1 MPQYVYRANDSSGQ
15 IIQGLVEAEN
25 QEDAAKLIMDS
36 GYSVLS
42 MSEKKQGI
50 TIDLTKFRKVK
61 VKDIVIF
68 SRQLSIMITANVP
81 ILKAMRI
88 IVEQTK
94 NPRLRSILV
103 DIGDSIDGGSKLS
116 DAVEK
121 HVNIFGFFYVNMIRS
136 GELSGKFDEI
146 LTYLADQQEK
156 DYDLRS
162 KIKGAL
168 AYPIF
173 ILSAITIMGIGMM
186 MFVVPKLTQV
196 FKESNIKLPIT
207 TRMLISASDFMKERW
222 YVVIGVIVLAVVGF
236 PLLIKTNRGRIIW
249 DNILLRL
256 PKFGEAMVQK
266 IYIVRFTQSMA
277 TLLVGGVTMPKALQI
292 TSDIIGNRA
301 YKKVIDETLKEVVDG
316 NPMAD
321 TLIKYPI
328 IPNMLAQMISI
339 GEETGRVD
347 TVLEKMT
354 AFYSKE
360 LDNTIASI
368 MTLIEPIIMLIMGG
382 AVAFLV
388 LSIMLPMFKLSEA
401 S

>member
-1 MPQYVYRANDSSGQ
+1 MPQYIYRANDSSGQ
-15 IIQGLVEAEN
+15 IIQGLVEAED

-50 TIDLTKFRKVK
+50 TIDLTKFQKVK

-88 IVEQTK
+88 IVEQTR
-94 NPRLRSILV
+94 NPRLRNILV

-121 HVNIFGFFYVNMIRS
+121 HVSIFGFFYVNMIRS

-196 FKESNIKLPIT
+196 FKESNIKLPLT
-207 TRMLISASDFMKERW
+207 TRMLISASDFMKEQW

-249 DNILLRL
+249 DNLLLRL
-256 PKFGEAMVQK
+256 PK
-266 IYIVRFTQSMA
+266 
-277 TLLVGGVTMPKALQI
+277 
-292 TSDIIGNRA
+292 
-301 YKKVIDETLKEVVDG
+301 
-316 NPMAD
+316 
-321 TLIKYPI
+321 
-328 IPNMLAQMISI
+328 
-339 GEETGRVD
+339 
-347 TVLEKMT
+347 
-354 AFYSKE
+354 
-360 LDNTIASI
+360 
-368 MTLIEPIIMLIMGG
+368 
-382 AVAFLV
+382 
-388 LSIMLPMFKLSEA
+388 
-401 S
+401 

>member
-1 MPQYVYRANDSSGQ
+1 MPQYIYRANDSSGQ
-15 IIQGLVEAEN
+15 IIQGLVEAED

-50 TIDLTKFRKVK
+50 TIDLTKFQKVK

-88 IVEQTK
+88 IVEQTR
-94 NPRLRSILV
+94 NPRLRNILV

-121 HVNIFGFFYVNMIRS
+121 HVSIFGFFYVNMIRS

-196 FKESNIKLPIT
+196 FKESNIKLPLT
-207 TRMLISASDFMKERW
+207 TRMLISASDFMKEQW

-249 DNILLRL
+249 DNLLLRL

-301 YKKVIDETLKEVVDG
+301 YKKVIDETLKEEVDG
-316 NPMAD
+316 N
-321 TLIKYPI
+321 
-328 IPNMLAQMISI
+328 
-339 GEETGRVD
+339 
-347 TVLEKMT
+347 
-354 AFYSKE
+354 
-360 LDNTIASI
+360 
-368 MTLIEPIIMLIMGG
+368 
-382 AVAFLV
+382 
-388 LSIMLPMFKLSEA
+388 
-401 S
+401 

>member
-1 MPQYVYRANDSSGQ
+1 MPQYIYRANDSSGQ
-15 IIQGLVEAEN
+15 IIQGLVEAED

-50 TIDLTKFRKVK
+50 TIDLTKFQKVK

-88 IVEQTK
+88 IVEQTR
-94 NPRLRSILV
+94 NPRLRNILV

-121 HVNIFGFFYVNMIRS
+121 HVSIFGFFYVNMIRS

-196 FKESNIKLPIT
+196 FKESNIKLPLT
-207 TRMLISASDFMKERW
+207 TRMLISASDFMKEQW

-249 DNILLRL
+249 DNLLLRL

-328 IPNMLAQMISI
+328 VPNMLAQMISI

>member
-1 MPQYVYRANDSSGQ
+1 
-15 IIQGLVEAEN
+15 
-25 QEDAAKLIMDS
+25 
-36 GYSVLS
+36 
-42 MSEKKQGI
+42 
-50 TIDLTKFRKVK
+50 
-61 VKDIVIF
+61 
-68 SRQLSIMITANVP
+68 MITANVP

-121 HVNIFGFFYVNMIRS
+121 HVNVFGFFYVNMIRS

-196 FKESNIKLPIT
+196 FKESNIKLPLT

-222 YVVIGVIVLAVVGF
+222 YLVIGVIVLAVIGF